1 MNINPCEN
9 FYRYACDRWINT
21 YFLSPSETSLSYFK
35 EVYRKN
41 LIILYKILINNS
53 DTNSQSNI
61 KLKRYLNSCM
71 NTSNNEKIARET
83 LLNILHQIGLSPKI
97 GR

>member
-9 FYRYACDRWINT
+9 FYRYACDGWINT
-21 YFLSPSETSLSYFK
+21 HFLSPSETSLSYFK
-35 EVYRKN
+35 EIYRKN

-61 KLKRYLNSCM
+61 KLKRYFNSCM